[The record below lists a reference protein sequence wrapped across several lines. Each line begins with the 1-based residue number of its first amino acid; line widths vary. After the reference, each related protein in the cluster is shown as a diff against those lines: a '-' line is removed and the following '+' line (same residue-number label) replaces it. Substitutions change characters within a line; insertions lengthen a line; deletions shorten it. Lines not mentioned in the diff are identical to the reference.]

1 MSTRANIVIKK
12 TTNNDKVKYYQLY
25 HHCDGYFEGVGCD
38 LQNIMNKVMEE
49 SADNR
54 KDILSS
60 PLSLAVHISEYD
72 ESFEIEG
79 EHLNL
84 HGDIEYLYVIDIN
97 AQTITCYSVFM
108 QGIDRL
114 SDEEYVN
121 GTANKV
127 IIDKNRGVRRLGEA
141 YVNTAKFTDKWLS
154 YDDDKF
160 ENWSTSDLYQHVEED
175 ATVIQIL
182 SKLEDELDEE
192 AFRKVLIAIS
202 EDIEEE
208 VQ

>member
-12 TTNNDKVKYYQLY
+12 TTHNDRVKYYQLY

-38 LQNIMNKVMEE
+38 LQNIMNRVMEE
-49 SADNR
+49 PADKR

-60 PLSLAVHISEYD
+60 PLSLAVYINEYD
-72 ESFEIEG
+72 DSFEIE
-79 EHLNL
+79 EDHLNL

-121 GTANKV
+121 GTATKV
-127 IIDKNRGVRRLGEA
+127 VIDKYRGVRRLGEA
-141 YVNTAKFTDKWLS
+141 HVNTAKFTDKWLS
-154 YDDDKF
+154 SDDDKF

-182 SKLEDELDEE
+182 SKLEDYVDEE
-192 AFRKVLIAIS
+192 TFRKIMIAVS

>member
-12 TTNNDKVKYYQLY
+12 TTHNDRVKYYQLY

-49 SADNR
+49 PADKR

-60 PLSLAVHISEYD
+60 PLSLAVYINEYD
-72 ESFEIEG
+72 DSFEIE
-79 EHLNL
+79 EDNLNL

-121 GTANKV
+121 GNAFKV
-127 IIDKNRGVRRLGEA
+127 VIDKNRGVRRLGEA
-141 YVNTAKFTDKWLS
+141 HVNTAKFTDKWLS
-154 YDDDKF
+154 SDDDKF

-182 SKLEDELDEE
+182 SKLEDYVDEE
-192 AFRKVLIAIS
+192 TFRKIMIAVS

>member
-12 TTNNDKVKYYQLY
+12 TVHNDIVRYYQLY

-49 SADNR
+49 PADNR

-60 PLSLAVHISEYD
+60 PLSLALYISEYD
-72 ESFEIEG
+72 ESFEIE
-79 EHLNL
+79 EEYLNL
-84 HGDIEYLYVIDIN
+84 HRDIEYLYVIDIN

-108 QGIDRL
+108 RGIGRS
-114 SDEEYVN
+114 SDEDFVN
-121 GTANKV
+121 GTAT
-127 IIDKNRGVRRLGEA
+127 IIIKDENRGVRRIQEA
-141 YVNTAKFTDKWLS
+141 HVNTAKFTDKWPI

-192 AFRKVLIAIS
+192 TFRKVLIAIS
-202 EDIEEE
+202 EDIEE
-208 VQ
+208 VR